1 MQEKATSVEPSFSV
15 LMHTGHVISDT
26 RYATKSCLV
35 LFLLLL
41 ASLAQAELPL
51 SIVGTFQGAKPTERK
66 SEERLLRITITERS
80 TKYLLSG
87 SGRFSTGRSPAPEF
101 SGSGYPAK
109 EPPFKFSFEDS
120 FGNKGVAF
128 ITPTKTGITFS
139 ATINE
144 VEDPRCLIFY
154 KGTELKKIAQS
165 EPL

>member
-1 MQEKATSVEPSFSV
+1 M
-15 LMHTGHVISDT
+15 
-26 RYATKSCLV
+26 KSYQI

-41 ASLAQAELPL
+41 TSLMQAGLPV

-66 SEERLLRITITERS
+66 SEERFLRIEITERS

-101 SGSGYPAK
+101 SGSGYPTK

-120 FGNKGVAF
+120 LGNKGVAF
-128 ITPTKTGITFS
+128 ITPTKTGIIFS

-144 VEDPRCLIFY
+144 VQDPRCLAFY
-154 KGTELKKIAQS
+154 KGTELKRMAQS
-165 EPL
+165 RPL

>member
-1 MQEKATSVEPSFSV
+1 MPRKVVSN
-15 LMHTGHVISDT
+15 T
-26 RYATKSCLV
+26 RYSTKSCRV

-41 ASLAQAELPL
+41 SSLVQAELPL

-109 EPPFKFSFEDS
+109 ELPFKFSFEDS

-128 ITPTKTGITFS
+128 ITPTKTGIVFS

-154 KGTELKKIAQS
+154 KGTELKRLAQS

>member
-1 MQEKATSVEPSFSV
+1 
-15 LMHTGHVISDT
+15 MHTGHVISNT

-35 LFLLLL
+35 LFLLWLT
-41 ASLAQAELPL
+41 SLVQAELPL

-120 FGNKGVAF
+120 FGIRVLRSSL
-128 ITPTKTGITFS
+128 P
-139 ATINE
+139 
-144 VEDPRCLIFY
+144 
-154 KGTELKKIAQS
+154 
-165 EPL
+165 

>member
-1 MQEKATSVEPSFSV
+1 
-15 LMHTGHVISDT
+15 MHTAQVISNTPNT

-41 ASLAQAELPL
+41 TSLAQAELPL
-51 SIVGTFQGAKPTERK
+51 SIVGTFSGSEIDRTQVGAEILKDKNHGEFD
-66 SEERLLRITITERS
+66 
-80 TKYLLSG
+80 KYLLSG

>member
-1 MQEKATSVEPSFSV
+1 
-15 LMHTGHVISDT
+15 MHTGQVISNT

-41 ASLAQAELPL
+41 TSLMQAGLPV

-66 SEERLLRITITERS
+66 SEERLLRIEITERS

-87 SGRFSTGRSPAPEF
+87 NGRFSTGRSPAPAF
-101 SGSGYPAK
+101 SGSGYPTK

-128 ITPTKTGITFS
+128 ITPTMTGIIFS
-139 ATINE
+139 ATISE
-144 VEDPRCLIFY
+144 VEDPRCLTFY
-154 KGTELKKIAQS
+154 KKSELKRIAQS
-165 EPL
+165 QPL

>member
-1 MQEKATSVEPSFSV
+1 MC
-15 LMHTGHVISDT
+15 TGHVISNT
-26 RYATKSCLV
+26 LYIMKRWLIF
-35 LFLLLL
+35 FLLLL
-41 ASLAQAELPL
+41 TSLAQAELPV

-66 SEERLLRITITERS
+66 SEQRLLTIRITKSS

-101 SGSGYPAK
+101 SASGYPTK

-128 ITPTKTGITFS
+128 VTPTKTGIIFS

-144 VEDPRCLIFY
+144 VEDLRCLIFY
-154 KGTELKKIAQS
+154 KGTELKRIAQS
-165 EPL
+165 QPL

>member
-1 MQEKATSVEPSFSV
+1 
-15 LMHTGHVISDT
+15 MHTGQVISNT

-35 LFLLLL
+35 LFLLLMTSRTSRV
-41 ASLAQAELPL
+41 ATVDRWDISGSETDRTQ
-51 SIVGTFQGAKPTERK
+51 VGGEIIKDK
-66 SEERLLRITITERS
+66 NHERS

-144 VEDPRCLIFY
+144 VDDPRCLIFY
-154 KGTELKKIAQS
+154 KGTELKRIAQS